1 MKMDGFKSNNKDKHK
16 SKMRLSTQLTILLLI
31 LSIIPTTVLGLIVKG
46 QIEGSIQESV
56 GVYSQKMMEQLA
68 TNINYSLQ
76 DIKKDTNTL
85 LYSDE
90 TIQYIKDYYQLDA
103 EQIGELEGYLSARVV
118 ETISNSKYLKGIFIL
133 YDDKLIYKKDSTLGT
148 DTNLKT
154 LDKYLV
160 SKEFL
165 DSKEYKDLQTLD
177 GNEQYWF
184 KLSNEQAKGIYI
196 GEKFKNKDGKNIV
209 VIFLV
214 NSAYYTDT
222 LKISSIDVEI
232 PILIIDKN
240 NHIILSDNESLVDNN
255 DFEAKFNK
263 YIGYINGLGEDS
275 STSVYANKLIS
286 FSTLENGWKVVLGG
300 DIPVLMKNLYSVWNK
315 LIIIM
320 GLFVIAIV
328 IVSIFFSKKISGPI
342 SIMSNYITQIE
353 EGNLEWGN
361 KLKKEVPA
369 HTREIKTL
377 RDGLINMVNDLKKII
392 IDTKDVTRV
401 VEDNMTQLQN
411 IAHNTAS
418 SATDVESAVDNI
430 VTGAINQSKQI
441 ESSSF
446 LMDEL
451 SGYIDS
457 VNDMMNTIKKA
468 SDTTINM
475 SESAADEMNILIN
488 NTNATNNITQVV
500 STDVEV
506 LSQEV
511 SHIGNILHIIK
522 SVNDQ
527 TNLLALNAAIEAAR
541 AKESGKG
548 FMVIA
553 DEIRKLSYQTR
564 EAIDAIEKM
573 IKKIHDKN
581 ILTLK
586 HMKEAMV
593 LFEGQ
598 EPIVTAT
605 TNKFSTILSE
615 MTALNIAI
623 QTATTLLDKVSR
635 KKEDVM
641 DNIQEIAH
649 VTQQSTSITEEV
661 SAQCSTQVGY
671 SEEIIQMGEIV
682 YSSIGELKNTY
693 SKFRVG

>member
-1 MKMDGFKSNNKDKHK
+1 MDGFKSNNKDKHK

-263 YIGYINGLGEDS
+263 YIAYINGLGEDS
-275 STSVYANKLIS
+275 STAVYANKLIS